1 MTNKLF
7 LLGVRD
13 KADLIGLNKE
23 EDNLIAEEEVQPEHI
38 LCKSLLVK
46 YF

>member
-1 MTNKLF
+1 MTHKLF
-7 LLGVRD
+7 LSGVRD